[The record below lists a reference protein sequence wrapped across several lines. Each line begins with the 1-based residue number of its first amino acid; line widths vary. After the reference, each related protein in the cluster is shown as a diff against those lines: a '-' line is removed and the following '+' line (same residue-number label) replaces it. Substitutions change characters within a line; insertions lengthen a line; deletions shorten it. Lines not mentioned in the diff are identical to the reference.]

1 MCRVEFS
8 KIGKHDVTFIRE
20 MRVQYTQTSQ
30 EGIKCTKA
38 KKLLRAF
45 CPNIYYAQRPFGSS
59 MLQVYIDGAKR
70 MECVL
75 KYPVTEPIS
84 YCTVS
89 NFRLIL

>member
-1 MCRVEFS
+1 
-8 KIGKHDVTFIRE
+8 
-20 MRVQYTQTSQ
+20 
-30 EGIKCTKA
+30 
-38 KKLLRAF
+38 
-45 CPNIYYAQRPFGSS
+45 

-89 NFRLIL
+89 NFRLILWFMIYLFQGDYAVVLWLVPLKMFARVG